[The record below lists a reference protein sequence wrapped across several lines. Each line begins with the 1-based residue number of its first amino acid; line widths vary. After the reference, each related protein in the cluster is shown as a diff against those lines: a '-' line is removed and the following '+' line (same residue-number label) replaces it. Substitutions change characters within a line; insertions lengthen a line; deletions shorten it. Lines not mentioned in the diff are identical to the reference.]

1 MNRICL
7 ALAALLAFGCGS
19 APESEAPAAPE
30 GRVEMERRIIQPEG
44 FAAGSPFSPGVMAGE
59 TLYIAGQVGR
69 DPATGEHPESIA
81 DQTRNAMNG
90 VGAVL
95 EAAGLTFSHLV
106 SCHVQLTDM
115 DDYTAMNEVYGGFY
129 EEGKYPARTTL
140 EMAGLV
146 GGAEIEVSC
155 IAYAD
160 AENIR
165 IVRPDPAVI
174 PPAMGPYS
182 PAVMAGGTL
191 YLSGTG
197 GRDPKTGNLPEA
209 AESQAALA
217 LQSINE
223 ILKAAELTY
232 ESVVTANV
240 YYPAASDLPA
250 IDKPLGAAFGAGAAP
265 TRTAVELSGLP
276 GDIKVE
282 ITFQAAADR
291 YSITRLFMPGVEP
304 GSLTTPA
311 VLAGD
316 TAYLGAVSARD
327 AGNSVEAQFRAV
339 IERLQARLALA
350 DMTLANVVNA
360 NVYLT
365 DVGDFDAMNAVF
377 REFFPANPPARTTVG
392 VNGDAKVALALVA
405 VR

>member
-1 MNRICL
+1 MHRL
-7 ALAALLAFGCGS
+7 ALPLAVLLGFGCGP
-19 APESEAPAAPE
+19 APETAEEPPE
-30 GRVEMERRIIQPEG
+30 RVATERRIIQPESFSPG
-44 FAAGSPFSPGVMAGE
+44 APFSPGVLAGD

-69 DPATGEHPESIA
+69 DPASGEQPESIEE
-81 DQTRNAMNG
+81 QTRIAMTR

-95 EAAGLTFSHLV
+95 EAAGLTYSHLV

-115 DDYTAMNEVYGGFY
+115 DDYQAMNGVYGGFY

-140 EMAGLV
+140 EMADLV
-146 GGAEIEVSC
+146 GGAEIEISC
-155 IAYAD
+155 IGYAD
-160 AENIR
+160 DSQIR

-174 PPAMGPYS
+174 PPALGPYS
-182 PAVMAGGTL
+182 PAVMAGDTL
-191 YLSGTG
+191 YLSGMG
-197 GRDPKTGNLPEA
+197 GRDPKTGNLPEE

-217 LQSINE
+217 LQTINE

-232 ESVVTANV
+232 ENVVTANV
-240 YYPAASDLPA
+240 YYPAASDLAA
-250 IDKPLGAAFGAGAAP
+250 IEKPMAAAFAAGAAP
-265 TRTAVELSGLP
+265 ARTAVELARLP

-291 YSITRLFMPGVEP
+291 YSVTRLFMPGAEP
-304 GSLTTPA
+304 GPLTTPA

-316 TAYLGAVSARD
+316 TLYLGAVAAPD
-327 AGNSVEAQFRAV
+327 AGDAVEAQFRAV

-350 DMTLANVVNA
+350 DMTLANAVNA

-365 DVGDFDAMNAVF
+365 DVADFDAMNAVF
-377 REFFPANPPARTTVG
+377 REFFPENPPARTTVG
-392 VNGDAKVALALVA
+392 VNGDAKIAVALTA